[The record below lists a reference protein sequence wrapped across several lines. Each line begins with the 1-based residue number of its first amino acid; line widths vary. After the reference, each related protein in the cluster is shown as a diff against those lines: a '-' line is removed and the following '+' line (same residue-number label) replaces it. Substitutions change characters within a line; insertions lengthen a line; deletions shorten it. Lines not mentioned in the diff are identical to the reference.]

1 MSILFRYIAV
11 GIGLFSSALSWGQE
25 QQADSVA
32 QKERSRKLK
41 EVTVSAHRDAIE
53 TAPGK
58 TIVNVQA
65 LAGNAGKTILD
76 VLRKTPGV
84 SVDGMGNISITGRQ
98 GVLVMVDGR
107 QTYLS
112 GDDLREYLQGI
123 TAEEVAQVEVI
134 SQPSAQYDAEG
145 NAGII
150 NLKMRKWRKKGVNG
164 SLNLTGVKSVLENSH
179 NTFLCNYLQG
189 KTNWHTS
196 LNYIHG
202 RNMVWWQQDN
212 NFLDETDNVVAR
224 SHTLSIPLEEFDKY
238 NARIG
243 ADKIYNDRNTA
254 GFDITT
260 AYYGN
265 VMNSPI
271 YTNTSTLAG
280 SLVSSERHT
289 NENSLRRNATANAYL
304 NHTFSKKS
312 VLNVNAD
319 YVLNT
324 KRLYQYLNT
333 KVDSNAMPVSGLE
346 LRSKVPVDISIYSLK
361 ADHSYV
367 ITEGMKL
374 ESGAKHSYV
383 SVDNDAQYRVNN
395 GGVWQDDPTRSNH
408 FLYREHISAA
418 YVNGN
423 KKFSEKWSVQLGV
436 RAELA
441 DIRGE
446 QQATGESF
454 HRVLPALFPTAYLS
468 YKADSNNTFELN
480 YGRRIRRPQYGQLNP
495 FNYYT
500 FYNTYQKGNPNLL
513 PQYAHNLEAKHIYKH
528 KLTTGLSVSRTTNTL
543 SYIAVSDNATQ
554 TTYGMPV
561 NFSNATNASLGIGY
575 NGGLTPWCELNAHA
589 TALYALYKGLVQKKE
604 VRNEGIGYRIDAG
617 SRVLL
622 GEWGIDCYGVY
633 TSRMA
638 NSPVDDA
645 METVYMNMGVSRKG
659 LLHDTTT
666 VRLSIDDPL
675 WLNRMGYKGRQP
687 GLETSS
693 TFLPNSRYC
702 TMSVTYAFA
711 RGAEGRAARREQQLE
726 EARRM

>member
-1 MSILFRYIAV
+1 MPSSIRA
-11 GIGLFSSALSWGQE
+11 FSSCMLLMSVLAATAQE
-25 QQADSVA
+25 QQSDTMS
-32 QKERSRKLK
+32 RSEKPRKLK
-41 EVTVSAHRDAIE
+41 EVTVSAHRSAVE

-58 TIVNVQA
+58 TIINVQS

-98 GVLVMVDGR
+98 GVLVMIDGR

-112 GDDLREYLQGI
+112 GDDLREYLRGI

-134 SQPSAQYDAEG
+134 SQPPAQYDAEG

-150 NLKMRKWRKKGVNG
+150 NLKLRKWRKKGING
-164 SLNLTGVKSVLENSH
+164 SVNLTGVKSVLENSH
-179 NTFLCNYLQG
+179 NTVLCNYLQG

-202 RNMVWWQQDN
+202 RNLVWWQQDTK
-212 NFLDETDNVVAR
+212 FLDDAGNMVATSSMR
-224 SHTLSIPLEEFDKY
+224 SVPVEEFDKY
-238 NARIG
+238 NLRIG
-243 ADKIYNDRNTA
+243 ADKIFGERNTA

-265 VMNSPI
+265 VMNTPI
-271 YTNTSTLAG
+271 NTTAELANG
-280 SLVSSERHT
+280 SRIVSVRHT

-304 NHTFSKKS
+304 KHTFSKRS
-312 VLNVNAD
+312 VLNLNAD

-324 KRLYQYLNT
+324 KRLYQYLST
-333 KVDSNAMPVSGLE
+333 EVDSNAMPVAGLE
-346 LRSKVPVDISIYSLK
+346 LRSKVPVDIAIYSLK
-361 ADHSYV
+361 ADHTYNIS
-367 ITEGMKL
+367 EGVKL
-374 ESGAKHSYV
+374 ESGLKHSYV
-383 SVDNDAQYRVNN
+383 SVDNDAQYRVKTN
-395 GGVWQDDPTRSNH
+395 GSWQQDPTRTNR

-418 YVNGN
+418 YASGN
-423 KKFSEKWSVQLGV
+423 MKFGEKWNGQCGV

-441 DIRGE
+441 DIQGE
-446 QQATGESF
+446 QQDTGESF

-468 YKADSNNTFELN
+468 YKADSNNSFEVN

-495 FNYYT
+495 FSYYT

-513 PQYAHNLEAKHIYKH
+513 PQYAHNIELKHIYKH
-528 KLTTGLSVSRTTNTL
+528 RLTTELSASRTTNALNYVT
-543 SYIAVSDNATQ
+543 VGDNASQ

-561 NFSNATNASLGIGY
+561 NFSGSINASLGVGY

-589 TALYALYKGLVQKKE
+589 TALYALYKGLVKQKE
-604 VRNEGIGYRIDAG
+604 VHNEGVGYRVEAG

-645 METVYMNMGVSRKG
+645 METVYINMGVSRKG

-675 WLNRMGYKGRQP
+675 WLNRMGYRGAQP

-693 TFLPNSRYC
+693 TFIPNSRYC

-711 RGAEGRAARREQQLE
+711 RGSESKPARREQQLE

>member
-1 MSILFRYIAV
+1 M
-11 GIGLFSSALSWGQE
+11 
-25 QQADSVA
+25 
-32 QKERSRKLK
+32 
-41 EVTVSAHRDAIE
+41 SAHRNAIE

-58 TIVNVQA
+58 TIINVQS

-98 GVLVMVDGR
+98 GVLVMIDGR
-107 QTYLS
+107 QTYLT

-164 SLNLTGVKSVLENSH
+164 NVNLVGVKSVLENSH
-179 NTFLCNYLQG
+179 NTFLCNYLSG

-202 RNMVWWQQDN
+202 RNTVWWQQDTK
-212 NFLDETDNVVAR
+212 FLDEAGNAVAG
-224 SHTLSIPLEEFDKY
+224 SSMLSVPVEGFDKY
-238 NARIG
+238 NVRVG
-243 ADKIYNDRNTA
+243 ADKIYNDKNTA
-254 GFDITT
+254 GFNVTT

-265 VMNSPI
+265 VMNTPI
-271 YTNTSTLAG
+271 YTTTILQNG
-280 SLVSSERHT
+280 SLVNSERHT
-289 NENSLRRNATANAYL
+289 NENSLRRNATANLYL
-304 NHTFSKKS
+304 RHSFSKSS
-312 VLNVNAD
+312 VVNVNAD
-319 YVLNT
+319 YILNT
-324 KRLYQYLNT
+324 KRLYQYLDT
-333 KVDSNAMPVSGLE
+333 KVDSNAIPVAGLE
-346 LRSKVPVDISIYSLK
+346 LKSRVPVNISIYSLK
-361 ADHSYV
+361 ADHTYTIS
-367 ITEGMKL
+367 EGTKF
-374 ESGAKHSYV
+374 ESGLKHSYV
-383 SVDNDAQYRVNN
+383 LVDNGAWYQVHENGTWTDDAA
-395 GGVWQDDPTRSNH
+395 RSNR
-408 FLYREHISAA
+408 FLYSEHISAA
-418 YVNGN
+418 YVNGSRKLN
-423 KKFSEKWSVQLGV
+423 AKWSAQLGL

-441 DIRGE
+441 DIKGL
-446 QQATGESF
+446 QQATGEGF
-454 HRVLPALFPTAYLS
+454 HRVLPAVFPTAYLS
-468 YKADSNNTFELN
+468 YKADSANTFELN

-500 FYNTYQKGNPNLL
+500 FYNTYQRGNPNLL
-513 PQYAHNLEAKHIYKH
+513 PQYAHNAELKHIYKG
-528 KLTTGLSVSRTTNTL
+528 KLTSELSVSHTTNTL
-543 SYIAVSDNATQ
+543 SYINVGDNATQ

-561 NFSNATNASLGIGY
+561 NFSSATNASLGVGY
-575 NGGLTPWCELNAHA
+575 NGSVAPWCELNAHA
-589 TALYALYKGLVQKKE
+589 SALYALYKGLVNNKE
-604 VRNEGIGYRIDAG
+604 VRNEGIGYRVNAG

-645 METVYMNMGVSRKG
+645 METIYMNMGVSRKG

-675 WLNRMGYKGRQP
+675 WLNRMGYKSRQP
-687 GLETSS
+687 GLENNS
-693 TFLPNSRYC
+693 TLVPNSRYL

-711 RGAEGRAARREQQLE
+711 RGTEGRSARREQQLE